1 MLPLRKQ
8 VDYTEPEAIELV
20 AEFLKHI
27 TIAKRN
33 AMTFAEAAEDAV
45 EELYNDQ
52 GHPTPD
58 EFKAKLLEVV
68 GNIKDFDEKLEEIRE
83 LAVEFRDGVGD
94 TSYDPENGEQ
104 YKKDMAEKFIEDLEC
119 FKAEYGLLETLAED
133 ELGDGSEPISK
144 RRALSLLINFLIELG
159 DYGENGMR
167 FHQAVEQAYGKTQGV
182 NRQINMELH
191 ASYCYQ
197 SMAFYFD
204 RDDVALPGFA
214 KFFREASVEEREHA
228 EKLMKFQNQR
238 GGRIV
243 LQDIKKPD
251 RDEWGTGLDAMQV
264 AMALEKSVN
273 QSLLDLHEVAS
284 THNDGQM
291 TDFLEGNYLQEQ
303 VKAIKEIGDYITNL
317 KRVGPGLGEYMFD
330 KETLGGESG

>member
-1 MLPLRKQ
+1 MNLDKMAVSQCRQ
-8 VDYTEPEAIELV
+8 NYHTECEAGI
-20 AEFLKHI
+20 
-27 TIAKRN
+27 
-33 AMTFAEAAEDAV
+33 
-45 EELYNDQ
+45 
-52 GHPTPD
+52 
-58 EFKAKLLEVV
+58 
-68 GNIKDFDEKLEEIRE
+68 
-83 LAVEFRDGVGD
+83 
-94 TSYDPENGEQ
+94 
-104 YKKDMAEKFIEDLEC
+104 
-119 FKAEYGLLETLAED
+119 
-133 ELGDGSEPISK
+133 
-144 RRALSLLINFLIELG
+144 
-159 DYGENGMR
+159 
-167 FHQAVEQAYGKTQGV
+167 

-214 KFFREASVEEREHA
+214 KFFRKSSEEEREHA
-228 EKLMKFQNQR
+228 EKLMQFQNMR

-264 AMALEKSVN
+264 ALALEKSVN

-284 THNDGQM
+284 GHKDAQM

-303 VKAIKEIGDYITNL
+303 VRSIKEIGDYITNL

-330 KETLGGESG
+330 KETLQE